1 MVESSHFS
9 IVVLLFAAAVA
20 AVARDLDDI
29 LIHRIP
35 AMVAAKFCVADDG
48 AATGRVCTLII
59 FCHK

>member
-1 MVESSHFS
+1 
-9 IVVLLFAAAVA
+9 VA
-20 AVARDLDDI
+20 AIARDLDDI

-48 AATGRVCTLII
+48 AATRGMCTFII